1 MASGRVS
8 DRAAARLEVFFLI
21 AAMIERVA
29 LSLVAFPSG
38 GHRCG
43 NLVRVTTEPALP
55 PGRGERLLLG
65 GELAGRWE
73 DAGGWS
79 WSAQEV
85 DLDLSDQAAAELD
98 VARAVALVRRQRL
111 AVTHASCDVLR
122 DDARGGLGEYP
133 GLGDGAVARWQRRLA
148 RTRQETES

>member
-1 MASGRVS
+1 MSVT
-8 DRAAARLEVFFLI
+8 AATRSKLSFLI

-43 NLVRVTTEPALP
+43 NLVRVKTEPALP

-65 GELAGRWE
+65 GELAGRRE
-73 DAGGWS
+73 DAGGWR

-98 VARAVALVRRQRL
+98 VARAVALVRRRRL
-111 AVTHASCDVLR
+111 SVAHACCDVLR

-133 GLGDGAVARWQRRLA
+133 GLGDGAVARWQRRPA